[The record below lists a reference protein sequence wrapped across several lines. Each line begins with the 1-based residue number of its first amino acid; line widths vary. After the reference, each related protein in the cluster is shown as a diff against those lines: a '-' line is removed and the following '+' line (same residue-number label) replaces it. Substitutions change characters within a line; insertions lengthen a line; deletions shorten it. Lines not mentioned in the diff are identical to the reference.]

1 MPKYGIS
8 LKIDVTKLDK
18 TRFFK
23 GQKGTYA
30 DLTCFIDTE
39 ELSQYGDNGVITQSA
54 SQEERQ
60 NGVKMPIIGNSK
72 IFYRD
77 YHQNQNSGYQQSQ
90 NNQKRGFGP
99 NQDGEVDHDRSDIP
113 F

>member
-30 DLTCFIDTE
+30 DLTCFVDTE
-39 ELSQYGDNGVITQSA
+39 ASNQYGSNGIITQSV

-60 NGVKMPIIGNSK
+60 NGVKMPILGNTK
-72 IFYRD
+72 VFYSD
-77 YHQNQNSGYQQSQ
+77 GGQDQNSQQ
-90 NNQKRGFGP
+90 NH
-99 NQDGEVDHDRSDIP
+99 NQDTQHYDCETDIP